1 MDVELRLDLDDQHTR
16 FMFGL
21 PDLPAPIDY
30 QSQESGTQ
38 RLLIVEDDLDI
49 ARFVQRILEHH
60 GFDVAIE
67 CDGDAGLERIRRDD
81 FDVVV
86 CNYMMP
92 GLLGD
97 EVVQRL
103 RVDHRTRNL
112 PVVMLTGQAGASHV
126 ARGME
131 AGADDYVTKPFDP
144 LELVAR
150 VRAAIRRRASNEP
163 VDLRDK

>member
-1 MDVELRLDLDDQHTR
+1 
-16 FMFGL
+16 MFGL
-21 PDLPAPIDY
+21 PELPAPIDY
-30 QSQESGTQ
+30 RRKRPAR
-38 RLLIVEDDLDI
+38 RLLIVEDDLDT

-60 GFDVAIE
+60 GFDGAIE
-67 CDGDAGLERIRRDD
+67 SDGDARLERIRRRDD

-92 GLLGD
+92 GQQGD

-103 RVDHRTRNL
+103 RVDPRTRNL

-144 LELVAR
+144 LEFIAR
-150 VRAAIRRRASNEP
+150 VRAALRRRVSNEN
-163 VDLRDK
+163 